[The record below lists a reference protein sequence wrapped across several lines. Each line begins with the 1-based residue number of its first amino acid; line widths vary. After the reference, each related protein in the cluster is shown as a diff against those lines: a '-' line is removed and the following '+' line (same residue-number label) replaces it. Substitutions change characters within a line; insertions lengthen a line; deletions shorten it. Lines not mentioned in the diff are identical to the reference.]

1 MADFGMLLRTA
12 QACWPALLAAL
23 LLSATVLDCAPV
35 GVAPL
40 SALPQDLQQLQQ
52 QQPATVP
59 IASRAVVSTVSTVS
73 AITTTTST
81 NSAGATTRS
90 PNASSSS
97 STSAPDTVGA
107 LEGSA
112 SSTFHLLDEFM
123 DYTGTGQNLTEV
135 GGSSS
140 SYRLGYTVDA
150 GGSLRKFRYEER
162 TPEGAI
168 VGEFGFHKNDGV
180 IRGVRYTAEPGVHP
194 KVLYEALVK
203 FFSL

>member
-1 MADFGMLLRTA
+1 MSRSLSFMT
-12 QACWPALLAAL
+12 QACWPALLVAL
-23 LLSATVLDCAPV
+23 LLSAALLDCAPV

-40 SALPQDLQQLQQ
+40 SELPQDLQQLQQ
-52 QQPATVP
+52 QHSTLPV
-59 IASRAVVSTVSTVS
+59 ASRAVVSTVSSVI
-73 AITTTTST
+73 AISTTTST
-81 NSAGATTRS
+81 NSAGATTR
-90 PNASSSS
+90 PPSSSS
-97 STSAPDTVGA
+97 PSKPPDTGGA

-123 DYTGTGQNLTEV
+123 DYSGSGQNLTEPA
-135 GGSSS
+135 GISS
-140 SYRLGYTVDA
+140 SYRLGYTVDT

>member
-1 MADFGMLLRTA
+1 MADFGMLLRAA
-12 QACWPALLAAL
+12 QACWPALLVAL
-23 LLSATVLDCAPV
+23 LLSAALLDCAPV

-40 SALPQDLQQLQQ
+40 SELPQDLQQLQQ
-52 QQPATVP
+52 QHSTLPV
-59 IASRAVVSTVSTVS
+59 ASRAVVSTVSSVI
-73 AITTTTST
+73 AISTTTST
-81 NSAGATTRS
+81 NSAGATTR
-90 PNASSSS
+90 PPSSSAPS
-97 STSAPDTVGA
+97 KPPDTGGA

-123 DYTGTGQNLTEV
+123 DYSGSGQNLTEPA
-135 GGSSS
+135 GISS
-140 SYRLGYTVDA
+140 SYRLGYTVDT

>member
-1 MADFGMLLRTA
+1 MADIGMLLRTA
-12 QACWPALLAAL
+12 QVCWVALLAAL
-23 LLSATVLDCAPV
+23 LLSAALLDCAPV

-40 SALPQDLQQLQQ
+40 SELPQDLQQLQQ
-52 QQPATVP
+52 QHSTEPV
-59 IASRAVVSTVSTVS
+59 ASRAVVSTVSTVS

-90 PNASSSS
+90 PNS
-97 STSAPDTVGA
+97 STSKPDSVGA

-123 DYTGTGQNLTEV
+123 DYTGSGQNLTDA
-135 GGSSS
+135 GGISS

>member
-1 MADFGMLLRTA
+1 MADIGMLLRTA
-12 QACWPALLAAL
+12 QVCWVALLAAL
-23 LLSATVLDCAPV
+23 LLIATVLDSAPV

-40 SALPQDLQQLQQ
+40 SELPQDLQQLQQ
-52 QQPATVP
+52 QQHFPVP
-59 IASRAVVSTVSTVS
+59 VASRAVVSTVSSVS
-73 AITTTTST
+73 AITTTTSK

-90 PNASSSS
+90 PN
-97 STSAPDTVGA
+97 TSASKPDGVGA

-112 SSTFHLLDEFM
+112 SSTFHLLDEFL
-123 DYTGTGQNLTEV
+123 DYTGSGQNLTEPGV
-135 GGSSS
+135 ISS
-140 SYRLGYTVDA
+140 SYRLGYTVDT